1 MQAWNKT
8 VAPLQRMGEVDDLTG
23 AMVFLASPAAAF
35 MTGQIL
41 RIDGGISAGI
51 NWPIDQDFEVTL
63 KD

>member
-1 MQAWNKT
+1 
-8 VAPLQRMGEVDDLTG
+8 MGEVDDLTG